1 MKIFYHSA
9 TRGAARCRHTVSLK
23 TEAGSFDSVD
33 SSQGPGCPEHYGV
46 DFEAQCELAGLSVC
60 SLTED
65 P

>member
-1 MKIFYHSA
+1 M
-9 TRGAARCRHTVSLK
+9 VSLK